1 MKSPY
6 TSLSKNELS
15 AIIEYHELSAI
26 IIEYLENEVLSDEQ
40 IDDLHEQIYDIT
52 GIE

>member
-6 TSLSKNELS
+6 TSLSKNEL
-15 AIIEYHELSAI
+15 AT

-40 IDDLHEQIYDIT
+40 IDDLHEQIYDIV

>member
-1 MKSPY
+1 LKSPY
-6 TSLSKNELS
+6 TVLSKNQLS
-15 AIIEYHELSAI
+15 A